1 MIYLDDGLRF
11 NFKVITWESRTRIQD
26 ELKRKNKGEIKGEMF
41 LKRCNSIRKYTLC
54 FT

>member
-11 NFKVITWESRTRIQD
+11 NFKVITWESRIRIQD
-26 ELKRKNKGEIKGEMF
+26 ELKRKNKGEMF
-41 LKRCNSIRKYTLC
+41 LKRCNSIRKYTPC